1 MKKYTPGIAISL
13 TNITK
18 EYIIHHEKPTLVE
31 KLVKVRDEKFYA
43 LKNINFQI
51 RKGERIGIIGK
62 NGSGKTTLLKIIAGI
77 TTPTKGSVST
87 RGRVVS
93 LIDLEAGFHP
103 DLTGEQNIYLNGML
117 LGMKK
122 GEIEDKLNAI
132 IRFADIGNF
141 IDAPLFTYSDGMK
154 LRLSFAV
161 SAYANPDILI
171 LDEGFGAGD
180 QNFLKKSQKKMREF
194 YLQKKT
200 ILLVSHWLELVH
212 TNSDRVIILDKGGIV
227 RDGTT
232 ATIIAQYKKSVEK
245 TIHNNA

>member
-1 MKKYTPGIAISL
+1 MISPIAISL

-18 EYIIHHEKPTLVE
+18 EYIIHHEKPTLA
-31 KLVKVRDEKFYA
+31 EKFYKGKEEKFWA
-43 LKNINFQI
+43 LKDINLSI
-51 RKGERIGIIGK
+51 KKGERVGIIGS

-77 TTPTKGSVST
+77 TTPTEGSIST
-87 RGRVVS
+87 HGKVVS

-117 LGMKK
+117 LGMKR
-122 GEIEDKLNAI
+122 GEIEDELNAI

-141 IDAPLFTYSDGMK
+141 IDTPLFTYSDGMK

-180 QNFLKKSQKKMREF
+180 QNFLKKSQKKMKEF

-212 TNSDRVIILDKGGIV
+212 TNCDRVIILDKGRIV
-227 RDGTT
+227 RNGTT
-232 ATIIAQYKKSVEK
+232 AIIIAQYKKSVEK